1 MGTSQWCAFAG
12 FKSEVMWWWLL
23 CFSVSFSLFFLCGSC
38 SVLLFRFIFARF
50 VCVLRVV
57 LLRCQIWCGVVV
69 GGGGGWWFLACC
81 LLLVG
86 LVLAELPTYFGSGG
100 GFDLVVG

>member
-1 MGTSQWCAFAG
+1 
-12 FKSEVMWWWLL
+12 MWWWLL
-23 CFSVSFSLFFLCGSC
+23 YFSVSLFVFSVSLSLFFCGPC
-38 SVLLFRFIFARF
+38 SVLLFRFIFAGF
-50 VCVLRVV
+50 VCVLCVV

-86 LVLAELPTYFGSGG
+86 LVLAELPTYFCSGG
-100 GFDLVVG
+100 GFDSVVE